1 MYLAIRHIIFA
12 SNYQSSIHV
21 FYFLIKIYNNGIL

>member
-12 SNYQSSIHV
+12 LNYQSSIHGLYL
-21 FYFLIKIYNNGIL
+21 FISIYK

>member
-12 SNYQSSIHV
+12 LNDQSTIHG
-21 FYFLIKIYNNGIL
+21 FYFLIKIYNN

>member
-12 SNYQSSIHV
+12 LNYKPSIHGLYL
-21 FYFLIKIYNNGIL
+21 FIKVYK